1 MIRKITLG
9 VLIGAAAFLGMA
21 LQVGTWMLGFTTP
34 TVANATAGDVAGAFA
49 VPGAHAVGVRR
60 ARMPEAPMDLSL
72 WYPAAESEA
81 DGPRS
86 TYPYGMS
93 MLGPE
98 TSVALATYRGAAIP
112 ESTPDLPAEPYP
124 LVILS
129 HGFAIGETSYAWLA
143 EHLASHGMVVL
154 APTHPESLDPG
165 VLWRST
171 VTRPDDIRS
180 VLEYVDGEIES
191 GRTFDGLV
199 DTESVAVIGHS
210 YGGYTALAAAGARI
224 DGAAF
229 ASACETTYRT
239 EGRLTFLCDALLPR
253 WSDMAALAGVEPETA
268 LWPAWGDP
276 RVDAVVSMAGDS
288 AMFGERGLSEI
299 TVPVMAIGGTADVDS
314 PFEWGT
320 ELTYEHV
327 SSERKV
333 EVGLEGAQHM
343 IFAGGCES
351 TRRILNLVSLGF
363 CSDPGWDRGAAR
375 DLVRHYTTAFLLA
388 ELTSDADAGAAL
400 ASGAGQGWTHRATGY

>member
-1 MIRKITLG
+1 MIRTITLG
-9 VLIGAAAFLGMA
+9 VLIGAAALLGTA
-21 LQVGTWMLGFTTP
+21 FHGGAWMLAFTTQ
-34 TVANATAGDVAGAFA
+34 TVATATAGEDAGAFA
-49 VPGAHAVGVRR
+49 VPGPQAVGVRT
-60 ARMPEAPMDLSL
+60 ARMPHAPMNVSL
-72 WYPAAESEA
+72 WYPAAAGEA

-86 TYPYGMS
+86 TYSYGMS
-93 MLGPE
+93 MLGAD
-98 TSVALATYRGAAIP
+98 TSVALATSRGSAIP
-112 ESTPDLPAEPYP
+112 ASAPDRSARPYP

-129 HGFAIGETSYAWLA
+129 HGFAISDTSYAWLA
-143 EHLASHGMVVL
+143 EHLASYGMVVV
-154 APTHPESLDPG
+154 APSHREPLDAG
-165 VLWRST
+165 SLWRST
-171 VTRPDDIRS
+171 VSRPDDIRS
-180 VLEYVDGEIES
+180 VLSYIDGEIEP
-191 GRTFDGLV
+191 GGTLDGLV
-199 DTESVAVIGHS
+199 DTDTVAIIGHS

-224 DGAAF
+224 DGVAF
-229 ASACETTYRT
+229 ASACEAAYRT
-239 EGRLTFLCDALLPR
+239 GGRLAFLCDALLPR
-253 WSDMAALAGVEPETA
+253 WPDMAALAGVEPEDG

-276 RVDAVVSMAGDS
+276 RVDAVVSMAGDA

-299 TVPVMAIGGTADVDS
+299 TIPVLAIGGTADVDS

-320 ELTYEHV
+320 RLTHEHV

-343 IFAGGCES
+343 IFAGECES

-388 ELTSDADAGAAL
+388 ELTSDPDAAGEL